1 MLHLDAGIHLH
12 KVEMLSVAVQQKFH
26 SACALVVDGL
36 RRFHG
41 SPAHLLPQLRRQAPG
56 GGFLNELL
64 VPALDGAVPVSQV
77 DDVALAVRQDLKF
90 NVPGF
95 QHQLFQIHFIVSE
108 AGVGLRFGGG
118 VSVGQVF
125 SAVAAADTPAAA
137 SGAGL
142 QQNGIAHR
150 LRHGQSVLHGEYRA
164 IGAGGHRHPG
174 GAHQVPGGGFGAGL
188 PDGVPGGTDEG
199 DAVFRAGV
207 GKFRVFRQEPVA
219 GVQTVAAGG
228 YGGGEQRLRV

>member
-1 MLHLDAGIHLH
+1 MP
-12 KVEMLSVAVQQKFH
+12 
-26 SACALVVDGL
+26 GL
-36 RRFHG
+36 
-41 SPAHLLPQLRRQAPG
+41 
-56 GGFLNELL
+56 
-64 VPALDGAVPVSQV
+64 
-77 DDVALAVRQDLKF
+77 
-90 NVPGF
+90 
-95 QHQLFQIHFIVSE
+95 QHQLFQIHLVVSE

-125 SAVAAADTPAAA
+125 RTVAAADAPAAA
-137 SGAGL
+137 TGAGL
-142 QQNGIAHR
+142 QQNRIAHR
-150 LRHGQSVLHGEYRA
+150 LRHGQSVLHGGYRPV
-164 IGAGGHRHPG
+164 GTGSHGDPG

-228 YGGGEQRLRV
+228 YGGREQRRGIQVTVRCFGRTDAHGLGGQLDMKGVGVGLRISSHRFNAQLPAGPQNPEGDFSPVGNQNPLQHGL

>member
-1 MLHLDAGIHLH
+1 MP
-12 KVEMLSVAVQQKFH
+12 
-26 SACALVVDGL
+26 GL
-36 RRFHG
+36 
-41 SPAHLLPQLRRQAPG
+41 
-56 GGFLNELL
+56 
-64 VPALDGAVPVSQV
+64 
-77 DDVALAVRQDLKF
+77 
-90 NVPGF
+90 
-95 QHQLFQIHFIVSE
+95 QHQLFQIHFVISE

-125 SAVAAADTPAAA
+125 SAVAAADAPAAA

-150 LRHGQSVLHGEYRA
+150 LRHGQSVLHGGYRPV
-164 IGAGGHRHPG
+164 GAGGHGDPG
-174 GAHQVPGGGFGAGL
+174 GAHPLPCGGFGAGL

-228 YGGGEQRLRV
+228 HGGGVQCRGIQVTVRCFGRADAHGLGGQLDMEGLRVRLRISSHRFNAQLPAGPQNPQGDFSPVGNQNPLQHGL